1 MTKPIFNGLKPLSVL
16 FAVIAVLMATTIT
29 PAHAQTKM
37 VFAHY
42 MVTNQDYGANVNGD
56 KVQGYMREI
65 QQAQAA
71 GIDGFILNC
80 GGWINT
86 TYYITY
92 TEQIFQAAL
101 NLNTGFKL
109 FMSCDFCCGNTVNDA
124 EDMMR
129 RLCND
134 PNYSKVYFKYNNKW
148 VLTTFDGAGQIG
160 TGGFQ
165 QIRNDLANGTNPN
178 PVPAGFSQSSTAA
191 LQTFIV
197 PAFFW
202 GGEVPTLASIQSG
215 WSQWSSTIDGS
226 VYWGIA
232 GVPGSGGAQDQVP
245 SSQYYAQT
253 VHGGGKL
260 YMAPVCF
267 QFWGANANRYFEY
280 SGYSGLRK
288 MFMDAI
294 NTTHP
299 EWIEIITWNDFVE
312 GTYVSPIDDP
322 NKYPNSNYL
331 QFTNQGYYHTHAG
344 ASALLPYF
352 ISWYKNG
359 AAPALTQD
367 SIYWAYRTHSQA
379 SNPGNPSVANKYG
392 PVADSVYVTCN
403 LTSAAT
409 VKVTCGS
416 NVQTINAAAGSN
428 DYAVPFTAGNIPNFQ
443 VIRGSTTE
451 LNVNGTDQIQ
461 TSPSLNDYYY
471 STGSASCA
479 PQGGGG
485 TAPGTPAGL
494 TATAG
499 NSQVGLSWGAVS
511 GATSYNIYR
520 STTAGGE
527 GTTAVATSASASYT
541 NTGLTNG
548 TTYYFKVAAVNA
560 SGTSSQST
568 EVSARPQAATEA
580 PYGGTAAA
588 IPGTVQV
595 ENYDTGGEGLAYH
608 DAEAANQGGQYRTSD
623 GVDIETCG
631 DTGGGYDEGWT
642 NGGEW
647 TRYTVNVSTA
657 GTYTV
662 TFRVADGNSTNGTFH
677 LANSGGTNLSGT
689 VTVTPT
695 GGWQTWVNVTANVT
709 LPAGTQI
716 LTVADDTGGYNLN
729 YMTFASSGGGAPGTP
744 SGLSA
749 TGGNSQVALTWTA
762 VSGATS
768 YNIYRSTTSGG
779 EGTTAVA
786 TSSTASYTNT
796 GLTNGTTYYYK
807 VAAVNASGTSGQSSE
822 ASATPQTVINGID
835 LIVTNVTWSPT
846 SITSGAHVVFSYT
859 IKNQGNTATAAG
871 VVLGGQFQVDGNTS
885 VINWEDNYTSSL
897 APGASV
903 TLTATGGTNGTNY
916 WVATSGSHT
925 ITGFIDDVNRISE
938 ANETNNKL
946 TVNFSVP

>member
-1 MTKPIFNGLKPLSVL
+1 MTNATFNGLKTRSELVANFEVL
-16 FAVIAVLMATTIT
+16 LASTSTQVN
-29 PAHAQTKM
+29 AQTKM

-42 MVTNQDYGANVNGD
+42 MVTNQYYGANINGD
-56 KVQGYMREI
+56 MVQGFMWEI

-71 GIDGFILNC
+71 GIDGFILNA
-80 GGWINT
+80 GGWINQ

-148 VLTTFDGAGQIG
+148 VLTTFDGQGQIG

-165 QIRNDLANGTNPN
+165 QIRNDPANGTNPN

-191 LQTFIV
+191 LQTVIV
-197 PAFFW
+197 PAFIW

-215 WSQWSSTIDGS
+215 LGGWSSYIDGNA
-226 VYWGIA
+226 YWGIA
-232 GVPGSGGAQDQVP
+232 GVPGSGGSLDQVP
-245 SSQYYAQT
+245 SSEYYGQT
-253 VHGGGKL
+253 DHGGGKV
-260 YMAPVCF
+260 YMAPVAF

-294 NTTHP
+294 NASHP
-299 EWIEIITWNDFVE
+299 EWNEIITWNDFVE

-331 QFTNQGYYHTHAG
+331 QFSNQGFYHSHNG
-344 ASALLPYF
+344 ATSLLPYF

-359 AAPALTQD
+359 VAPALTQD
-367 SIYWAYRTHSQA
+367 SIYWAYRTQPMSV
-379 SNPGNPSVANKYG
+379 NTGNPSVATING
-392 PVADSVYVTCN
+392 PIADSVYVTAN
-403 LTSAAT
+403 LTAAAPI
-409 VKVTCGS
+409 KVTCGT

-443 VIRGSTTE
+443 VIRNSTTE
-451 LNVNGTDQIQ
+451 INVNGTDQIQ
-461 TSPSLNDYYY
+461 TAPSLNDYYY
-471 STGSASCA
+471 STGSASCT
-479 PQGGGG
+479 PVGGS
-485 TAPGTPAGL
+485 APGTPAGL
-494 TATAG
+494 SATAG
-499 NSQVGLSWGAVS
+499 NSQVSLSWGAVS

-527 GTTAVATSASASYT
+527 GTTAVATSTTASYT

-548 TTYYFKVAAVNA
+548 TACYFKVAAVSA
-560 SGTSSQST
+560 SGTSAQST
-568 EVSARPQAATEA
+568 EVSAKPQAATEA

-608 DAEAANQGGQYRTSD
+608 DADATNSGGAFRTTE
-623 GVDIETCG
+623 GVDIETCA

-647 TRYTVNVSTA
+647 AKYTVNVATA

-662 TFRVADGNSTNGTFH
+662 TFRVADGNATNGTFH
-677 LANSGGTNLSGT
+677 IADSSGTNLSGT

-695 GGWQTWVNVTANVT
+695 GGWQT
-709 LPAGTQI
+709 
-716 LTVADDTGGYNLN
+716 
-729 YMTFASSGGGAPGTP
+729 
-744 SGLSA
+744 
-749 TGGNSQVALTWTA
+749 
-762 VSGATS
+762 
-768 YNIYRSTTSGG
+768 
-779 EGTTAVA
+779 
-786 TSSTASYTNT
+786 
-796 GLTNGTTYYYK
+796 
-807 VAAVNASGTSGQSSE
+807 
-822 ASATPQTVINGID
+822 
-835 LIVTNVTWSPT
+835 
-846 SITSGAHVVFSYT
+846 
-859 IKNQGNTATAAG
+859 
-871 VVLGGQFQVDGNTS
+871 
-885 VINWEDNYTSSL
+885 
-897 APGASV
+897 
-903 TLTATGGTNGTNY
+903 
-916 WVATSGSHT
+916 
-925 ITGFIDDVNRISE
+925 
-938 ANETNNKL
+938 
-946 TVNFSVP
+946 